1 MHSEMVQLLGEFLG
15 TFILIL
21 LGNGVVSGVVLN
33 KTKATGAGWVAITLG
48 WGFAVMMGVYISGF
62 MSPAHLNP
70 AVTIAMA
77 MIGSFSWSLVFP
89 YIIAQMLGAMVASI
103 ILYLMFYPHYAETKN
118 PADILGTLSTGPAIL
133 QTGSNLISE
142 IVGTA
147 VLTTG
152 ILAFGQYAI
161 TQTSG
166 VSPLLVGAIIT
177 AIGLSLGATTCYSLN
192 PARDLGPRIMH
203 AILPIKGKGD
213 SDWSYAWIPV
223 VGPIIGGSFGALL
236 FNMVIQFASK

>member
-77 MIGSFSWSLVFP
+77 M
-89 YIIAQMLGAMVASI
+89 LGAMVASI

-118 PADILGTLSTGPAIL
+118 PADILGTFSTGPAIR

-177 AIGLSLGATTCYSLN
+177 AIGLSLGATTGYSLN

-223 VGPIIGGSFGALL
+223 VGPIIGGSLGALL

>member
-77 MIGSFSWSLVFP
+77 MIGSFSWSLVLP

-118 PADILGTLSTGPAIL
+118 PADILGTFSTGPAL
-133 QTGSNLISE
+133 RQTGPNLISE

-177 AIGLSLGATTCYSLN
+177 AIGLSLGATTGYSLN

-223 VGPIIGGSFGALL
+223 LGPIIGGSLGALL
-236 FNMVIQFASK
+236 FNIVIQFASK

>member
-48 WGFAVMMGVYISGF
+48 WGFAVMMGVYVSGF

-103 ILYLMFYPHYAETKN
+103 FLYLMFYPHYAETKN
-118 PADILGTLSTGPAIL
+118 PADILGTFSTGPAIR
-133 QTGSNLISE
+133 QTSSNLISE

-177 AIGLSLGATTCYSLN
+177 AIGLSLGATTGYSLN

-223 VGPIIGGSFGALL
+223 VGPIIGGSLGALL

>member
-48 WGFAVMMGVYISGF
+48 WGFAVMMGVYVSGF

-77 MIGSFSWSLVFP
+77 MIGSFSWSLVLP

-118 PADILGTLSTGPAIL
+118 RADILGTFSTGPAIR
-133 QTGSNLISE
+133 QTSSNLISE

-177 AIGLSLGATTCYSLN
+177 AIGLSLGATTGYSLN

-223 VGPIIGGSFGALL
+223 VGPIIGGSLGALL

>member
-77 MIGSFSWSLVFP
+77 MIGSFSWSLVLP

-118 PADILGTLSTGPAIL
+118 PADILGTFSTGPAL
-133 QTGSNLISE
+133 RHTGSNLISE

-152 ILAFGQYAI
+152 ILAFGQYTI

-177 AIGLSLGATTCYSLN
+177 AIGLSLGATTGYSLN

-203 AILPIKGKGD
+203 AILPIKGKED

-223 VGPIIGGSFGALL
+223 LGPIIGGSLGALL
-236 FNMVIQFASK
+236 FNMVIQFASN

>member
-103 ILYLMFYPHYAETKN
+103 ILYLMFYPHYAETKK
-118 PADILGTLSTGPAIL
+118 PAEILGTFSTGPAIR

-177 AIGLSLGATTCYSLN
+177 AIGLSLGATTGYSLN

-223 VGPIIGGSFGALL
+223 VGPIIGGSLGALL

>member
-103 ILYLMFYPHYAETKN
+103 ILYLMFYPHYTETKN
-118 PADILGTLSTGPAIL
+118 PADILGTFSTGPAIR

-177 AIGLSLGATTCYSLN
+177 AIGLSLGATTGYSLN

-223 VGPIIGGSFGALL
+223 VGPIIGGSLGALL

>member
-21 LGNGVVSGVVLN
+21 HGNGVVSGVVLN

-48 WGFAVMMGVYISGF
+48 WGFAVMMGVYVSGF

-103 ILYLMFYPHYAETKN
+103 FLYLMFYPHYAETKN
-118 PADILGTLSTGPAIL
+118 PADILGTFSTGPAIR
-133 QTGSNLISE
+133 QTSSNLISE

-177 AIGLSLGATTCYSLN
+177 AIGLSLGATTGYSLN

-223 VGPIIGGSFGALL
+223 VGPIIGGSLGALL

>member
-48 WGFAVMMGVYISGF
+48 WGFAVMMGVYVSGF

-118 PADILGTLSTGPAIL
+118 PADILGTFSTGPAIR
-133 QTGSNLISE
+133 QTSSNLISE

-152 ILAFGQYAI
+152 ILTFGQYAI

-177 AIGLSLGATTCYSLN
+177 AIGLSLGGTTGYSLN

-223 VGPIIGGSFGALL
+223 VGPIIGGSLGALL

>member
-77 MIGSFSWSLVFP
+77 MIGSFSWSLVIP

-103 ILYLMFYPHYAETKN
+103 ILYLMFYPHYVETKN
-118 PADILGTLSTGPAIL
+118 PADILGTFSTGPAL
-133 QTGSNLISE
+133 RQTSSNLISE

-177 AIGLSLGATTCYSLN
+177 AIGLSLGATTGYSLN

-223 VGPIIGGSFGALL
+223 LGPIIGGSLGALL

>member
-1 MHSEMVQLLGEFLG
+1 
-15 TFILIL
+15 
-21 LGNGVVSGVVLN
+21 
-33 KTKATGAGWVAITLG
+33 
-48 WGFAVMMGVYISGF
+48 

-118 PADILGTLSTGPAIL
+118 PADILGTFSTGPAIR
-133 QTGSNLISE
+133 QTSSNLISE

-161 TQTSG
+161 FRCFTSFSG
-166 VSPLLVGAIIT
+166 CYHHSYWFIT
-177 AIGLSLGATTCYSLN
+177 WCN
-192 PARDLGPRIMH
+192 NRI
-203 AILPIKGKGD
+203 
-213 SDWSYAWIPV
+213 
-223 VGPIIGGSFGALL
+223 L
-236 FNMVIQFASK
+236 FKSRT

>member
-48 WGFAVMMGVYISGF
+48 WGFAVMMGVYVSGF

-118 PADILGTLSTGPAIL
+118 PADILGTFSTGPAIR
-133 QTGSNLISE
+133 QTSSNLISE

-166 VSPLLVGAIIT
+166 VSPLL
-177 AIGLSLGATTCYSLN
+177 
-192 PARDLGPRIMH
+192 
-203 AILPIKGKGD
+203 
-213 SDWSYAWIPV
+213 
-223 VGPIIGGSFGALL
+223 
-236 FNMVIQFASK
+236 

>member
-21 LGNGVVSGVVLN
+21 LGNGIVSGVVLN

-48 WGFAVMMGVYISGF
+48 WGFAVMMGVYVSGF

-77 MIGSFSWSLVFP
+77 MIGSFSWSLVLP
-89 YIIAQMLGAMVASI
+89 YILAQMLGAMVASI
-103 ILYLMFYPHYAETKN
+103 ILYLMFYPHYAETEN
-118 PADILGTLSTGPAIL
+118 PADILGTFSTGPAIR
-133 QTGSNLISE
+133 QTGSNLLSE

-177 AIGLSLGATTCYSLN
+177 AIGLSLGATTGYSLN

-203 AILPIKGKGD
+203 ALLPIKGKGD

-223 VGPIIGGSFGALL
+223 VGPIIGGSLGAVL

>member
-1 MHSEMVQLLGEFLG
+1 MHSEMIQLLGEFLG
-15 TFILIL
+15 TFTLIL
-21 LGNGVVSGVVLN
+21 LGNGVVSGVVLS

-77 MIGSFSWSLVFP
+77 MIGSFGWNLVVS
-89 YIIAQMLGAMVASI
+89 YIVAQMLGAMAASV

-118 PADILGTLSTGPAIL
+118 QADILGTFSTGPAIRH
-133 QTGSNLISE
+133 TPSNLISE

-147 VLTTG
+147 VLTAG

-177 AIGLSLGATTCYSLN
+177 AIGLSLGATTGYALN

-223 VGPIIGGSFGALL
+223 VGPIIGGSLGALL
-236 FNMVIQFASK
+236 FNMVIQFTSK

>member
-1 MHSEMVQLLGEFLG
+1 
-15 TFILIL
+15 
-21 LGNGVVSGVVLN
+21 
-33 KTKATGAGWVAITLG
+33 
-48 WGFAVMMGVYISGF
+48 

-77 MIGSFSWSLVFP
+77 MIGSFSWSLVLP

-103 ILYLMFYPHYAETKN
+103 ILYLMFYPHYAETKIQQISW
-118 PADILGTLSTGPAIL
+118 ARSSRGPAIR
-133 QTGSNLISE
+133 QTSSNLISE

-161 TQTSG
+161 TETSG

-177 AIGLSLGATTCYSLN
+177 AIGLSLGATT
-192 PARDLGPRIMH
+192 G
-203 AILPIKGKGD
+203 
-213 SDWSYAWIPV
+213 
-223 VGPIIGGSFGALL
+223 
-236 FNMVIQFASK
+236 

>member
-33 KTKATGAGWVAITLG
+33 KTKTTGAGWVAITLG

-77 MIGSFSWSLVFP
+77 MIGSFSWSLVLP

-118 PADILGTLSTGPAIL
+118 PADILGTFSTGPAIR
-133 QTGSNLISE
+133 QTSSNLISE

-177 AIGLSLGATTCYSLN
+177 AIGLSLGATTGYSLN

-223 VGPIIGGSFGALL
+223 VGPIIGGSLGALL

>member
-1 MHSEMVQLLGEFLG
+1 MHSEMIQLLGEFLG
-15 TFILIL
+15 TFTLIL

-48 WGFAVMMGVYISGF
+48 WGFAVMMAVYISGF

-77 MIGSFSWSLVFP
+77 MIGSFGWNLVVS
-89 YIIAQMLGAMVASI
+89 YIVAQILGAMAASV

-118 PADILGTLSTGPAIL
+118 PADILGTFSTGPAIRH
-133 QTGSNLISE
+133 TSSNLLSE

-147 VLTTG
+147 VLTAG

-177 AIGLSLGATTCYSLN
+177 AIGLSLGATTGYSLN

-223 VGPIIGGSFGALL
+223 LGPIIGGSLGALL

>member
-21 LGNGVVSGVVLN
+21 LGSGVVSGVVLN

-48 WGFAVMMGVYISGF
+48 WGFAVMMGVYVSGF

-118 PADILGTLSTGPAIL
+118 PADILGTFSTGPAIR
-133 QTGSNLISE
+133 QTSSNLISE

-152 ILAFGQYAI
+152 ILAFGQCAI

-177 AIGLSLGATTCYSLN
+177 AIGLSLGATTGYSLN

-223 VGPIIGGSFGALL
+223 VGPIIGGSLGALL

>member
-77 MIGSFSWSLVFP
+77 MIGSFSWSLVLP

-103 ILYLMFYPHYAETKN
+103 ILYLMFYPHYAETKKSSRY
-118 PADILGTLSTGPAIL
+118 LGHVFYRS
-133 QTGSNLISE
+133 GSS
-142 IVGTA
+142 
-147 VLTTG
+147 
-152 ILAFGQYAI
+152 
-161 TQTSG
+161 
-166 VSPLLVGAIIT
+166 
-177 AIGLSLGATTCYSLN
+177 
-192 PARDLGPRIMH
+192 
-203 AILPIKGKGD
+203 
-213 SDWSYAWIPV
+213 SDRPK
-223 VGPIIGGSFGALL
+223 FD
-236 FNMVIQFASK
+236 

>member
-48 WGFAVMMGVYISGF
+48 WGFAVMMGVYVSGF

-77 MIGSFSWSLVFP
+77 MIGSFSLSLVFP

-118 PADILGTLSTGPAIL
+118 PADILGTFSTGPAIR
-133 QTGSNLISE
+133 QTSSNLISE

-177 AIGLSLGATTCYSLN
+177 AIGLSLGATTGYSLN

-223 VGPIIGGSFGALL
+223 VGPIIGGSLGALL

>member
-48 WGFAVMMGVYISGF
+48 WGFAVMMGVYVSGF

-77 MIGSFSWSLVFP
+77 MIGSFCWSLVFP

-103 ILYLMFYPHYAETKN
+103 FLYLMFYPHYAETKN
-118 PADILGTLSTGPAIL
+118 PADILGTFSTGPAIR
-133 QTGSNLISE
+133 QTSSNLISE

-177 AIGLSLGATTCYSLN
+177 AIGLSLGATTGYSLN

-223 VGPIIGGSFGALL
+223 VGPIIGGSLGALL

>member
-48 WGFAVMMGVYISGF
+48 WGFAVMMGVYVSGF

-118 PADILGTLSTGPAIL
+118 SADNLGTFSTGPAIR
-133 QTGSNLISE
+133 QTSSNLISE

-177 AIGLSLGATTCYSLN
+177 AIGLSLGATTGYSLN

-223 VGPIIGGSFGALL
+223 VGPIIGGSLGAII

>member
-77 MIGSFSWSLVFP
+77 MIGSFSWSLVLP

-103 ILYLMFYPHYAETKN
+103 ILYLLFYPHYAETKI
-118 PADILGTLSTGPAIL
+118 PADILGTFSTGPAIR
-133 QTGSNLISE
+133 QTSSNLISE

-177 AIGLSLGATTCYSLN
+177 AIGLSLGATTGYSLN

-203 AILPIKGKGD
+203 AILPINGKGD

-223 VGPIIGGSFGALL
+223 VGPIIGGSLGALL

>member
-48 WGFAVMMGVYISGF
+48 WGFAVMMGVYVSGF

-118 PADILGTLSTGPAIL
+118 PADILGTFSTGPAIR
-133 QTGSNLISE
+133 QTSSNLISE

-166 VSPLLVGAIIT
+166 VIPLLVGAIIT
-177 AIGLSLGATTCYSLN
+177 AIGLSLGATTGYSLN

-223 VGPIIGGSFGALL
+223 VGPIIGGSLGALL

>member
-1 MHSEMVQLLGEFLG
+1 MHSEMIQLLGEFLG
-15 TFILIL
+15 TFTLIL

-48 WGFAVMMGVYISGF
+48 WGFAVMMAVYISGF

-77 MIGSFSWSLVFP
+77 MIGSFGWNLVVS
-89 YIIAQMLGAMVASI
+89 YIVAQMLGAMAASV

-118 PADILGTLSTGPAIL
+118 PADILGTFSTGPAIRH
-133 QTGSNLISE
+133 TSSNLLSE

-147 VLTTG
+147 VLTAG

-177 AIGLSLGATTCYSLN
+177 AIGLSLGATTGYSLN

-223 VGPIIGGSFGALL
+223 LGPIIGGSLGALL

>member
-103 ILYLMFYPHYAETKN
+103 ILYLRFYPHYAETKN
-118 PADILGTLSTGPAIL
+118 PADILGTFSTGPAIR

-177 AIGLSLGATTCYSLN
+177 AIGLSLGATTGYSLN

-223 VGPIIGGSFGALL
+223 VGPIIGGSLGALI

>member
-21 LGNGVVSGVVLN
+21 LGNGIVSGVVLN

-48 WGFAVMMGVYISGF
+48 WGFAVMMGVYVSGF

-77 MIGSFSWSLVFP
+77 MIGSFSWSLVLP
-89 YIIAQMLGAMVASI
+89 YILAQMLGAMVASI
-103 ILYLMFYPHYAETKN
+103 ILYLMFYPHYAETEN
-118 PADILGTLSTGPAIL
+118 PADILGTFSTGPAIR
-133 QTGSNLISE
+133 QTGSNLLSE
-142 IVGTA
+142 VVGTA

-177 AIGLSLGATTCYSLN
+177 AIGLSLGATTGYSLN

-203 AILPIKGKGD
+203 ALLPIKGKGD

-223 VGPIIGGSFGALL
+223 VGPIIGGSLGAVL

>member
-48 WGFAVMMGVYISGF
+48 WGFAVMMGVYVSGF

-118 PADILGTLSTGPAIL
+118 SADILGTFSTGPAIR
-133 QTGSNLISE
+133 QTSSNLISE

-147 VLTTG
+147 VLTIG

-177 AIGLSLGATTCYSLN
+177 AIGLSLGATTGYSLN

-223 VGPIIGGSFGALL
+223 VGPIIGGSLGALL

>member
-33 KTKATGAGWVAITLG
+33 KTKETGAGWVAITLG

-77 MIGSFSWSLVFP
+77 MIGSFSWSLVLP

-103 ILYLMFYPHYAETKN
+103 ILYLMFYPNYAETKN
-118 PADILGTLSTGPAIL
+118 PADILGTFSTGPAIR
-133 QTGSNLISE
+133 QTSSNLISE

-177 AIGLSLGATTCYSLN
+177 AIGLSLGATTGYSLN

-223 VGPIIGGSFGALL
+223 VGPIIGGSLGALL

>member
-48 WGFAVMMGVYISGF
+48 CGFAVMMGVYISGF

-77 MIGSFSWSLVFP
+77 MIGSFSWSLVLP

-118 PADILGTLSTGPAIL
+118 PADILGTFSTGPAIR
-133 QTGSNLISE
+133 QTSSNLISE

-177 AIGLSLGATTCYSLN
+177 AIGLSLGATTGYSLN

-223 VGPIIGGSFGALL
+223 VGPIIGGSLGALL

>member
-1 MHSEMVQLLGEFLG
+1 
-15 TFILIL
+15 
-21 LGNGVVSGVVLN
+21 
-33 KTKATGAGWVAITLG
+33 
-48 WGFAVMMGVYISGF
+48 
-62 MSPAHLNP
+62 
-70 AVTIAMA
+70 
-77 MIGSFSWSLVFP
+77 
-89 YIIAQMLGAMVASI
+89 MLGAMVASI

-118 PADILGTLSTGPAIL
+118 PADILGTFSTGPAL
-133 QTGSNLISE
+133 RHTGSNLISE

-152 ILAFGQYAI
+152 ILAFGQYTI

-177 AIGLSLGATTCYSLN
+177 AIGLSLGATTGYSLN

-223 VGPIIGGSFGALL
+223 LGPIIGGSLGALL